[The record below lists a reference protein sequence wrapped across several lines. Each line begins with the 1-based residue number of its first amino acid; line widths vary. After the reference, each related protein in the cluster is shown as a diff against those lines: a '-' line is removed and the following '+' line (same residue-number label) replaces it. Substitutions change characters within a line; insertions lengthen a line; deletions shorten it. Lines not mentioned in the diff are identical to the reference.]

1 MKKLEEQE
9 LERLN
14 NATKSLREARNTI
27 ADIEI
32 SAHRLESR
40 KKAVLFNAEQ
50 AAEELNNIQ
59 GELQEKYGNV
69 LIDITTGEIKEDNHD
84 NS

>member
-9 LERLN
+9 LTRLN
-14 NATKSLREARNTI
+14 ETTKGLREARKTI

-32 SAHRLESR
+32 SLNRLKTQKQS
-40 KKAVLFNAEQ
+40 VLFNAEKF
-50 AAEELNNIQ
+50 AEELNNIQ

-69 LIDITTGEIKEDNHD
+69 LIDTVTGEIKEQNAD
-84 NS
+84 S

>member
-9 LERLN
+9 LTRLN
-14 NATKSLREARNTI
+14 ETAKGLREARTTI

-32 SAHRLESR
+32 SLNRLKTQKQS
-40 KKAVLFNAEQ
+40 VLFNAEKF
-50 AAEELNNIQ
+50 AEELNNIQ

-69 LIDITTGEIKEDNHD
+69 LIDTVTGEIKEQNAD
-84 NS
+84 S

>member
-9 LERLN
+9 LTRLN
-14 NATKSLREARNTI
+14 ETTKGLREARITI

-32 SAHRLESR
+32 SLNRLKTQKQS
-40 KKAVLFNAEQ
+40 VLFNAEKY
-50 AAEELNNIQ
+50 AEELNNIQ

-69 LIDITTGEIKEDNHD
+69 P
-84 NS
+84 

>member
-9 LERLN
+9 LTRLN
-14 NATKSLREARNTI
+14 EAAKGLREARTTI

-32 SAHRLESR
+32 SLNRLKTQKQS
-40 KKAVLFNAEQ
+40 VLFNAERF
-50 AAEELNNIQ
+50 AEDLNNIQ

-69 LIDITTGEIKEDNHD
+69 LIDTATGEIKEQNAD
-84 NS
+84 S

>member
-9 LERLN
+9 LARLN
-14 NATKSLREARNTI
+14 ETTKGLREARTTI

-32 SAHRLESR
+32 SLNRLGTQ
-40 KKAVLFNAEQ
+40 KKSVLFNAEKF
-50 AAEELNNIQ
+50 AEELNNIQ
-59 GELQEKYGNV
+59 EELQQKYGNV
-69 LIDITTGEIKEDNHD
+69 LIDTVTGEIKEQNA